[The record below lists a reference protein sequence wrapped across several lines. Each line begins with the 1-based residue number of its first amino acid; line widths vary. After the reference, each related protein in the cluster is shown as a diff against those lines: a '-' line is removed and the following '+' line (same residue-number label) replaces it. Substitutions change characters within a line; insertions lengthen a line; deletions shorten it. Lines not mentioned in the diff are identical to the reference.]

1 MHRSGTTLLTKL
13 LNKIGVFM
21 GNRVEPNS
29 ESILFL
35 KINEQLLKKGKA
47 AWYNPLPF
55 LSSVDNNL
63 SDYAQYANN
72 IIEKCFTKKYS
83 NNNFLKHYNKRFKWG
98 WKDPR
103 NIITIK
109 VWKELFPQAKIINIF
124 RNPIDVANSLRAREL
139 IFTKKGALWWYYKTA
154 YNYYKFGLHVKR
166 CPPLL
171 DINNGIKLW
180 KEYIDE
186 SLKNNDNLLNIKYE
200 DFIDNPTNILQTL
213 VNFLEIKCDNNRMN
227 EAISIINTK
236 RKYAFI
242 NDSDLVQLY
251 NEIKNYPLIVKTG
264 YNNILNDI

>member
-1 MHRSGTTLLTKL
+1 
-13 LNKIGVFM
+13 M
-21 GNRVEPNS
+21 GNRVEPNN

-35 KINEQLLKKGKA
+35 KINGQLLKKGKA
-47 AWYNPLPF
+47 AWHNPSPF

-63 SDYAQYANN
+63 SKYTKLVEIIVEKHFTKRYAN
-72 IIEKCFTKKYS
+72 ISFY
-83 NNNFLKHYNKRFKWG
+83 NNYNKSYTWG

-124 RNPIDVANSLRAREL
+124 RNPIDVAKSLREREL
-139 IFTKKGALWWYYKTA
+139 LFTKKGTLWWYYKTA

-171 DINNGIKLW
+171 DIHNGIKLW

-213 VNFLEIKCDNNRMN
+213 VNFIEIKCDNNRMN

-251 NEIKNYPLIVKTG
+251 NKIKNYPLIVKTG
-264 YNNILNDI
+264 YHNILNEI